1 MKRALLFVDDEP
13 NVILGLKRMLRVMRD
28 KWDVHFAAS
37 GAEALQVLT
46 KVHIDVV
53 VSDMRMP
60 EMDGASLLE
69 EVMRCYPHIA
79 RIILSG
85 YSDQKMI
92 LRSTK
97 VAHRFLVKPCDLETL
112 KNMVE
117 RACFVNNLLVND
129 KLVELVRGI
138 DFLPSLPILYHK
150 LINEM
155 YDPDTSLKRVGDI
168 IAQDVAMS
176 AKILQ
181 VVNSAF
187 FGLPQKV
194 TSPHLAV
201 SLLGLDVIKGLVLYV
216 QVFAALENDTTAEGL
231 SLEDLWQHSL
241 QVSALAEEIVLGE
254 VDNDKILRGDAL
266 IVGLL
271 HDIGKLLL
279 LKIPGHHA
287 RIEKYMREK
296 KCSYCGAEYELTG
309 SSHAEVGAYL
319 LGLWGIPDHIVE
331 AVALHHFPSRLPD
344 NTFTA
349 LTAVHIANALLHK
362 EDCTNTTEAIPGLDI
377 KYLARVN
384 LKSNL
389 AAWLELCEKIEAKKS
404 G

>member
-13 NVILGLKRMLRVMRD
+13 NVIRGLKRMLRVMRD
-28 KWDVHFAAS
+28 KWDMHFATS
-37 GAEALQVLT
+37 GIEALQLLN

-53 VSDMRMP
+53 ISDMRMP
-60 EMDGASLLE
+60 EMDGATLLE
-69 EVMRCYPHIA
+69 EVMRCHPHIA

-92 LRSTK
+92 LRSAK

-117 RACFVNNLLVND
+117 RTCFLNNLLVNE

-138 DFLPSLPILYHK
+138 DFLPSLPTLYHK
-150 LINEM
+150 LINAM
-155 YDPDTSLKRVGDI
+155 HDPDTSLKRIGDI
-168 IAQDVAMS
+168 IAQDVAMA

-194 TSPHLAV
+194 SSPHLAV

-216 QVFAALENDTTAEGL
+216 QVFAALENDTATEEFF
-231 SLEDLWQHSL
+231 LEDLWQHSL
-241 QVSALAEEIVLGE
+241 QVSALAEEIVLDE
-254 VDNDKILRGDAL
+254 VDNDKILREDAL

-287 RIEKYMREK
+287 RIQKYMKEK
-296 KCSYCGAEYELTG
+296 KCSCCEAEYELMG

-331 AVALHHFPSRLPD
+331 AVALHHFPSRLLD
-344 NTFTA
+344 NTFSA
-349 LTAVHIANALLHK
+349 LTALHLANALLHK
-362 EDCTNTTEAIPGLDI
+362 VDYTTKIEDVPSLDM
-377 KYLARVN
+377 KYLDKIN
-384 LKSNL
+384 LKSGP
-389 AAWLELCEKIEAKKS
+389 ADWIKLCEKIKEKES
-404 G
+404 Y

>member
-13 NVILGLKRMLRVMRD
+13 NVIRGLKRMLRVMRD

-69 EVMRCYPHIA
+69 EVMRCYPHIT

-117 RACFVNNLLVND
+117 RACFLNNLLVNE

-138 DFLPSLPILYHK
+138 DFLPSLPTLYHK

-155 YDPDTSLKRVGDI
+155 YNPDTSLKRVGDI

-194 TSPHLAV
+194 TRPHLAV

-216 QVFAALENDTTAEGL
+216 QVFATLENETTTEGL

-241 QVSALAEEIVLGE
+241 QVSALAEEIVLSE

-287 RIEKYMREK
+287 KIEKYMQEK
-296 KCSYCGAEYELTG
+296 KCSYCEAEYELTG

-349 LTAVHIANALLHK
+349 LTAVHLANALLHEADYTK
-362 EDCTNTTEAIPGLDI
+362 TTEDIPGLDI
-377 KYLARVN
+377 KYLHRVN
-384 LKSNL
+384 LKSEL
-389 AAWLELCEKIEAKKS
+389 ADWMELCEKIKKKKS
-404 G
+404 D